1 MAKDKIVV
9 SKIVLKLDG
18 KEVELTIKHAME
30 LKKLLND
37 TFPGKEKEYI
47 PYPVT
52 PYIMPYYVEPYPY
65 RKRWNDWEIYCGD
78 IIDGTAGGSQNNYT
92 SGTLYMSNNSE
103 NNLDTW
109 VD

>member
-1 MAKDKIVV
+1 MAKDKIAV

-18 KEVELTIKHAME
+18 KEVELTIKQAME

-37 TFPGKEKEYI
+37 TFPDKVVKEYI

-52 PYIMPYYVEPYPY
+52 PYIVPYYVEPYIY

-78 IIDGTAGGSQNNYT
+78 IIDGTVGSSQNYYT
-92 SGTLYMSNNSE
+92 LGTLYMSNNSME
-103 NNLDTW
+103 EYK
-109 VD
+109 